1 MNFKTLAVAAAIVAA
16 GTANAAIS
24 SFSGGTSNGNGS
36 LVLLMLDSTGANTQS
51 LTVDLGLTFNDFAS
65 GGAYSKVGTA
75 IVWDLANNTVIGSTI
90 DANGVKTNISVAGVN
105 DWASQL
111 SIFKGASDAAETKWA
126 VISGSQKT
134 STANAFLTT
143 APVGGP
149 TSGQLNQQTTGLIAN
164 MTQITAPLIGN
175 LGTTKGTIT
184 SADNG
189 AFSAAATDSAY
200 VGTAYGGVTPAN
212 NFGWKGNVKWNTFAA
227 NGSSQTFE
235 QINANGTKAQ
245 IGAMNSFGYMDVG
258 TFTLQ
263 GDTLTY
269 TVGVPEPES
278 YALAI
283 VGLLGMAAV
292 ARRRA
297 AK

>member
-1 MNFKTLAVAAAIVAA
+1 MNFKTLAVAAALVAA

-24 SFSGGTSNGNGS
+24 SFSGGTSVGNGS
-36 LVLLMLDSTGANTQS
+36 LVLLMLDDTGANTQS
-51 LTVDLGLTFNDFAS
+51 LTVDLGLSFSDFANTARFAKS
-65 GGAYSKVGTA
+65 GTS
-75 IVWDLANNTVIGSTI
+75 IIWNLANNTVMGSTI
-90 DANGVKTNISVAGVN
+90 TNGVTSAISFTGTN

-111 SIFKGASDAAETKWA
+111 AIFKANSEAAETKFA
-126 VISGSQKT
+126 VISGAQKN
-134 STANAFLTT
+134 STASAFLST
-143 APVGGP
+143 APTDDESTSVP
-149 TSGQLNQQTTGLIAN
+149 TAAVAKW
-164 MTQITAPLIGN
+164 TQVTSKLIGT
-175 LGTTKGTIT
+175 LGTKGTIT

-189 AFSAAATDSAY
+189 AYAAPSTDISY
-200 VGTAYGGVTPAN
+200 VA
-212 NFGWKGNVKWNTFAA
+212 NTFDVSDGTGWLG
-227 NGSSQTFE
+227 NNPSWMTYGDLGTSLHFKQV
-235 QINANGTKAQ
+235 NANGTATDVGQ
-245 IGAMNSFGYMDVG
+245 MNSLGYADIG

>member
-24 SFSGGTSNGNGS
+24 SFNGGTSNGNGS
-36 LVLLMLDSTGANTQS
+36 LVLMMLDSTGGTTQS
-51 LTVDLGLTFNDFAS
+51 LTVDLGLSFNDFAS
-65 GGAYSKVGTA
+65 GGVYSKAGTS
-75 IVWDLANNTVIGSTI
+75 IIWDLANNTVMGSTRP
-90 DANGVKTNISVAGVN
+90 DLSVAGTAISFTGTN

-111 SIFKGASDAAETKWA
+111 AIFKANSDAAETKWA
-126 VISGSQKT
+126 VISGSQKG
-134 STANAFLTT
+134 TAVNGFLTT

-149 TSGQLNQQTTGLIAN
+149 TAAQLTQTSTTLISN
-164 MTQITAPLIGN
+164 MGGINASVITSLGN
-175 LGTTKGTIT
+175 KGTIT

-189 AFSAAATDSAY
+189 AFSAGATDGSY
-200 VGTAYGGVTPAN
+200 VGTGYGLSTTN
-212 NFGWKGNVKWNTFAA
+212 GWKGNIKWASYA
-227 NGSSQTFE
+227 LNGTSQSFE
-235 QINANGTKAQ
+235 QVNANGTKAQ
-245 IGAMNSFGYMDVG
+245 VGQANIAGYFDAG